1 MMRRRL
7 SLLLLT
13 IAVALLAAGAAEGV
27 RKAQPRAGGI
37 FRIVATDLD
46 SIDPATSIYA
56 WSELSAT
63 CVHLM
68 TYTDKPLHGGLKLVP
83 EVAAAWPK
91 VSRDGKTYTFT
102 IRPGFRFSTGE
113 KVSAASFAHELNR
126 ILNPAL
132 QSGWSIYAQDIVGAQ
147 EVLDGKAAQASGVVA
162 RGNKLVV
169 HLTQEARDFPARTSI
184 APFCAVPTGLPASP
198 DLGSSLPGAGPY
210 YIADYVPGRKLVLQR
225 NRFYHGSR
233 PHHVA
238 GFTVEFVD
246 SAQSALSE
254 VAAGK
259 ADWADAGAA
268 SDYAGLIGKYKL
280 NHSQLYRFASS
291 AVRYVVL
298 NTSQPLFRN
307 NAGLRRAINFAI
319 DRPALLRER
328 GGPETGVLTD
338 QYLSPSMPGFKDA
351 PVYPLHGPNVSKAR
365 ALAHGHTRSGHAVM
379 YIPDKGPSVSQAQ
392 ILQENLK
399 RIGITVEI
407 KAFPG
412 PAYFEKI
419 FTPGE
424 PYDIALLGFGP
435 DYLDPYAVLNLLLDG
450 RQIQKPS
457 SNNLARFNSP
467 KYNRLLAR
475 ASRLTGAARYSAYG
489 RLDIDI
495 ARNAAP
501 LAAYEA
507 ESVFNFVSK
516 RASCL
521 IFNPFLDLTAVCL
534 K

>member
-1 MMRRRL
+1 MMRHRL
-7 SLLLLT
+7 GLLLPT

-27 RKAQPRAGGI
+27 PKAQPRAGGV
-37 FRIVATDLD
+37 FRIVTTDLD
-46 SIDPATSIYA
+46 SIDPALSIYA
-56 WSELSAT
+56 WSELQAT

-68 TYTDKPLHGGLKLVP
+68 SYTDNRLHGGLRLAP

-91 VSRDGKTYTFT
+91 VSRDGKTYTFA

-126 ILNPAL
+126 ILDPAL
-132 QSGWSIYAQDIVGAQ
+132 QSGWAVYAQDIVGAQ
-147 EVLDGKAAQASGVVA
+147 DVLDGKATQASGVVA

-169 HLTQEARDFPARTSI
+169 HLTEEARDFPARTSI
-184 APFCAVPTGLPASP
+184 APFCAVPVGLPATS

-238 GFTVEFVD
+238 GFTVELVD

-254 VAAGK
+254 VAADK

-268 SDYAGLIGKYKL
+268 SDYAGLIGKYKV
-280 NHSQLYRFASS
+280 NHSRLYRFASS
-291 AVRYVVL
+291 AVRYVVF
-298 NTSQPLFRN
+298 NTSRPLFRD
-307 NAGLRRAINFAI
+307 NAALRKAINFAI

-328 GGPETGVLTD
+328 GGPETGKLTD
-338 QYLSPSMPGFKDA
+338 QYLSPSMPGFRDA
-351 PVYPLHGPNVSKAR
+351 QIYPLHGPNLSKAK
-365 ALAHGHTRSGHAVM
+365 ALARGHTKSGQAVM
-379 YIPDKGPSVSQAQ
+379 YIPDRGPSVPQAQ
-392 ILQENLK
+392 ILQSNLK
-399 RIGITVEI
+399 RIGITLEI
-407 KAFPG
+407 KTFPG

-424 PYDIALLGFGP
+424 PYDMALLGFGP

-450 RQIQKPS
+450 RQIRKPS

-475 ASRLTGAARYSAYG
+475 ASQLTGTARYSAYG

-516 RASCL
+516 RAACL
-521 IFNPFLDLTAVCL
+521 VFNPFLDLAAVCL

>member
-1 MMRRRL
+1 MRRRL
-7 SLLLLT
+7 GKLLLT

-27 RKAQPRAGGI
+27 PKAQPRAGGT
-37 FRIVATDLD
+37 FRIVTTDLD

-68 TYTDKPLHGGLKLVP
+68 AYTDKPLHGGLRLAP
-83 EVAAAWPK
+83 EIAAAWPK
-91 VSRDGKTYTFT
+91 VSRDGTTYTFT

-113 KVSAASFAHELNR
+113 RVSAASFAHEINR
-126 ILNPAL
+126 ILDPAL
-132 QSGWSIYAQDIVGAQ
+132 QSPWSVYVQDIVGAQ
-147 EVLDGKAAQASGVVA
+147 EVLDGKATQASGLVA
-162 RGNKLVV
+162 LGNKLVV
-169 HLTQEARDFPARTSI
+169 HLTEDARDFPARTSI
-184 APFCAVPTGLPASP
+184 APFCAVPIGLPASP

-210 YIADYVPGRKLVLQR
+210 YIADYVPGRKLILQR

-254 VAAGK
+254 VMAGK
-259 ADWADAGAA
+259 ADWADSGAA

-291 AVRYVVL
+291 AVRYVAL
-298 NTSQPLFRN
+298 NTSRPLFRN

-328 GGPETGVLTD
+328 GGPETGQLTD
-338 QYLSPSMPGFKDA
+338 QYLSPSMPGFRDA
-351 PVYPLHGPNVSKAR
+351 QIYPLHGPNLSKAN
-365 ALAHGHTRSGHAVM
+365 ALARGHTRSGQAVL
-379 YIPDKGPSVSQAQ
+379 YIQDRGPSVPQAQ
-392 ILQENLK
+392 ILQDNLR
-399 RIGITVEI
+399 RIGITVVI
-407 KAFPG
+407 KSFPG

-424 PYDIALLGFGP
+424 PYDMALVGSGP
-435 DYLDPYAVLNLLLDG
+435 DYLDPYAVLNTFFDG
-450 RQIQKPS
+450 RQIRKPG
-457 SNNLARFNSP
+457 SNNFARFNSP
-467 KYNRLLAR
+467 RYNRLLAR
-475 ASRLTGAARYSAYG
+475 ASRLTGAARYRAYG

-521 IFNPFLDLTAVCL
+521 VFNPFLDITPVCL

>member
-1 MMRRRL
+1 MMRRRFGML
-7 SLLLLT
+7 MLA
-13 IAVALLAAGAAEGV
+13 IAVALLAAGGAEGV
-27 RKAQPRAGGI
+27 PRAQPRAGGI
-37 FRIVATDLD
+37 FRIVTTDLD
-46 SIDPATSIYA
+46 SIDPAISIYA
-56 WSELSAT
+56 WSELKAT

-68 TYTDKPLHGGLKLVP
+68 SYTDNPLHGGLRLTP
-83 EVAAAWPK
+83 EVAAVWPK
-91 VSRDGKTYTFT
+91 VSPDGRTYTFT
-102 IRPGFRFSTGE
+102 IKPGFRFNTGE
-113 KVSAASFAHELNR
+113 KVTAASFAHELNR
-126 ILNPAL
+126 IIDPAL
-132 QSGWSIYAQDIVGAQ
+132 QSPWAVYAQDIVGAQ
-147 EVLDGKAAQASGVVA
+147 DVLDGKATQASGLVA
-162 RGNKLVV
+162 RGNKLVI
-169 HLTQEARDFPARTSI
+169 HLTEDARDFPARTSI
-184 APFCAVPTGLPASP
+184 APFCAVPVGLPATP

-238 GFTVEFVD
+238 GFTVAFVD
-246 SAQSALSE
+246 SAQSALNE
-254 VAAGK
+254 VTAGK

-298 NTSQPLFRN
+298 NSSRPLFRN
-307 NAGLRRAINFAI
+307 NAALRQAINFAI

-328 GGPETGVLTD
+328 GGPETGKLTD
-338 QYLSPSMPGFKDA
+338 QYLSPSMPGFRDA
-351 PVYPLHGPNVSKAR
+351 QIYPLHGPNLSKAK
-365 ALAHGHTRSGHAVM
+365 ALARGHTRSGQAVM
-379 YIPDKGPSVSQAQ
+379 YIQDRGPSVPQAQ
-392 ILQENLK
+392 ILQDDLK

-424 PYDIALLGFGP
+424 PYDMALLGFGP

-450 RQIQKPS
+450 RQIRKPA

-467 KYNRLLAR
+467 KYNRLLAG
-475 ASRLTGAARYSAYG
+475 ASRLTGAARYGAYG

-501 LAAYEA
+501 MAAYEA

-521 IFNPFLDLTAVCL
+521 VFNPYLDLTAVCL